1 MASISIDDDVTWSSL
16 ESSDYIV
23 VLVLIAVALWPYVSA
38 IRYKTSISLATVLSL
53 LLVMFTQFAIE
64 TFEIGFYPVHL
75 FSLIPAIFT
84 DPSTSGDLFH
94 FHRFV
99 TAAWLHAD
107 FVHVLGNVLV
117 IALAGVPLEQ
127 RMGPKRWF
135 AVYLIGLL
143 GGNLAW
149 IGSHPDSSVPAIGAS
164 GAAFGILGAYMACWP
179 EDKIEFPLLFLIR
192 AWPVWLI
199 AFFRLGLE
207 VFQIY
212 SIQSG
217 TAGES
222 NVAHMAHVGGF
233 FIAYLVARPI
243 AKGGPSE
250 LFEGATIAGGF
261 SQSSSIR
268 RRAKESMGGLES
280 DPWERAD
287 KPLQGRAARILV
299 KLRAEGDE
307 LETRRAWLEE
317 LAENTVC
324 PICNGEIIA
333 IVENESC
340 TLRCGISPAHIEW
353 P

>member
-1 MASISIDDDVTWSSL
+1 M
-16 ESSDYIV
+16 
-23 VLVLIAVALWPYVSA
+23 
-38 IRYKTSISLATVLSL
+38 
-53 LLVMFTQFAIE
+53 
-64 TFEIGFYPVHL
+64 
-75 FSLIPAIFT
+75 
-84 DPSTSGDLFH
+84 
-94 FHRFV
+94 
-99 TAAWLHAD
+99 
-107 FVHVLGNVLV
+107 
-117 IALAGVPLEQ
+117 
-127 RMGPKRWF
+127 
-135 AVYLIGLL
+135 
-143 GGNLAW
+143 
-149 IGSHPDSSVPAIGAS
+149 
-164 GAAFGILGAYMACWP
+164 
-179 EDKIEFPLLFLIR
+179 
-192 AWPVWLI
+192 
-199 AFFRLGLE
+199 
-207 VFQIY
+207 
-212 SIQSG
+212 
-217 TAGES
+217 
-222 NVAHMAHVGGF
+222 AHMAHVGGF